1 MPSII
6 VPIDLGRRP
15 QQLLERVARLIS
27 SVKDTRYELVIGHAD
42 RRMTSDESIQAL
54 VRTESGG
61 NVVLVSEPFKTGA
74 SNMARVRN
82 MAVKCATKSVVLLLD
97 VDIYPDLQLF
107 DGLTEAVVQGAPLS
121 MAPCLYLTQKG
132 TALIAHGG
140 KKAILESYF
149 GFSPE
154 FVLHL
159 ATPSSVMAFKRDD
172 YWKIGGFFEGYQGHG
187 YEDFDFMLRLA
198 LEKSL
203 VNPCPDLLVDK
214 NYRAPLLAEGFRG
227 ELANLS
233 LENLVDRNFAFHMFH
248 NKDQQEHYYQSRVQN
263 ALLFNKRV
271 SEFIL
276 YTPQNN
282 SKLTAPNLVINFY
295 AQCYRRGID
304 PARFYALFD
313 ARPRYMLKKKSLLQR
328 VARGLKSVLGK
339 IERNR

>member
-42 RRMTSDESIQAL
+42 RGMTSDESIKEL

-61 NVVLVSEPFKTGA
+61 NVILVSESFKTGA

-107 DGLTEAVVQGAPLS
+107 DSLTEAVGQGAPLS
-121 MAPCLYLTQKG
+121 MAPCLYLSQKG

-140 KKAILESYF
+140 KGSILESYF
-149 GFSPE
+149 CFSPE

-172 YWKIGGFFEGYQGHG
+172 YWEIGGFFEGYEGHG

-198 LEKSL
+198 LEKKLIRTSP
-203 VNPCPDLLVDK
+203 NLLVDR

-227 ELANLS
+227 GLANLS
-233 LENLVDRNFAFHMFH
+233 LENLLDGNFAFHLFH
-248 NKDQQEHYYQSRVQN
+248 NKDQHEYYYQSRAQN

-271 SEFIL
+271 SERIL
-276 YTPQNN
+276 YSSQDNPELTTPD
-282 SKLTAPNLVINFY
+282 LVINFY

-328 VARGLKSVLGK
+328 IARAIKVGVGQ
-339 IERNR
+339 NREK